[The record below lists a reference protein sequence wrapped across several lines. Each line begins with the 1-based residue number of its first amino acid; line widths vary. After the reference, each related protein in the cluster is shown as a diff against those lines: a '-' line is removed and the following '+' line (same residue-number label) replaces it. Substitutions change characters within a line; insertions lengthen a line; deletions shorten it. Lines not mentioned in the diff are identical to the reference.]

1 MKHLLLALLTF
12 TLFSC
17 STQTKEQKLITE
29 YVKKNAN
36 DPSSYEPVSFG
47 EPHKFTMSD
56 IPGGPAGDTTT
67 VGVRIRHTYRA
78 KNKMGALVLE
88 TSDFLVSRL
97 NGDVLAIDTD
107 GTAY

>member
-1 MKHLLLALLTF
+1 MKCLLAAVLALSLL
-12 TLFSC
+12 SC
-17 STQTKEQKLITE
+17 STQSKDQKLITE
-29 YVKKNAN
+29 YIKKNAN
-36 DPSSYEPVSFG
+36 DPASYEPVSFG
-47 EPHKFTMSD
+47 EPHKFTMSE

-67 VGVRIRHTYRA
+67 VGVRIRHSYRA

-107 GTAY
+107 GTTY